1 MHVGAVL
8 AVQACNRAAFRR
20 AVVTTALVAGASAV
34 AATAFVVY
42 RPDGRGLYDWEAMTQ
57 VLVGVSAT
65 VPLLFTTRTVQGLGR
80 ATVYRR
86 LVSATSASSP
96 VGTLVLLYG
105 VGWESPLAVTM
116 PWIGANAV
124 TALAGMWSL
133 HKVTAATPWSATP
146 PDVAPVAASLSAHA
160 GSAAQQLAYK
170 ADLFLGWFASARD
183 IGLYSLAT
191 SFAEL
196 VWVVPEVLVL
206 WVFADPV
213 GARENWRAVA
223 RRRIRQSIVA
233 SAVAGVLVT
242 AVAGVAITFVLT
254 AYGGSFPLLLLLL
267 PGVVAAS
274 AARVTLSVLTARDQR
289 RALRRAAM
297 WMTAAT
303 AMYLPAI
310 AWGGVTG
317 AAVASSLIYLC
328 QSLAL
333 RSLWRREVPART
345 PGSMHREA
353 RVHPSFAGDAGR
365 PHQPDE
371 GDPED
376 LQVQLQAPVRDVP
389 QVQLDPLRP
398 AERVSAVHLRPPRDA
413 RPHRQPPDAGA
424 GS

>member
-1 MHVGAVL
+1 MRSVAQVVRRLGRADSDLVELVLAQLGQRPVTAAVSFLVALALPPDERGRVAFVVGIAAIGASFAFGSMHVGAVL

-86 LVSATSASSP
+86 LVLGNVGLYA
-96 VGTLVLLYG
+96 VGTLVLLYA
-105 VGWESPLAVTM
+105 VGWESPLAVTL

-133 HKVTAATPWSATP
+133 HNATAATPWSATP

-170 ADLFLGWFASARD
+170 ADLFLLGWFASARD

-213 GARENWRAVA
+213 VRRGENWRAVA
-223 RRRIRQSIVA
+223 RRRIRQSLVA

-242 AVAGVAITFVLT
+242 AVAGVATAFVLT
-254 AYGGSFPLLLLLL
+254 AYGGSMPLLLLLL

-303 AMYLPAI
+303 AIYLPAI

-333 RSLWRREVPART
+333 RSLWRREVPARPPGRT
-345 PGSMHREA
+345 APGS
-353 RVHPSFAGDAGR
+353 PG
-365 PHQPDE
+365 
-371 GDPED
+371 
-376 LQVQLQAPVRDVP
+376 
-389 QVQLDPLRP
+389 
-398 AERVSAVHLRPPRDA
+398 
-413 RPHRQPPDAGA
+413 
-424 GS
+424 